1 MKKVL
6 KITYVVLSVC
16 ILTFA
21 FLFQNVISVKAA
33 DYTLNGSVGAKY
45 KSGDI
50 VRRSTEYTYYEHYFD
65 FYVNDKLV
73 EEDVPFYYSDNSFT
87 MPYVNGTKVE
97 WELRNV
103 DNDYGY
109 YRNNFQFYATYDD
122 YNLYVGCNSESLKVD
137 GKAKCG
143 ISYTFGN
150 KLDINVK
157 NYQLDL
163 KKISYKLDS
172 SIINI
177 SNYKSDFVYSYN
189 KDKKMYV
196 YDASKQ
202 TQTTKPTAAFTLDTL
217 PGTMLG
223 TFDVSYDGTE
233 EELSNLPSLDSLIKV
248 SEISI
253 SYVTPLGDSIDDD
266 VDDTE
271 AVISLDKKEDKKEE
285 VPKTVDE
292 NPPTGVFNYLLLL
305 IPVGVLIVGFILINT
320 RKKTFKNN

>member
-1 MKKVL
+1 MKKAL

-21 FLFQNVISVKAA
+21 FLFQNVLSVKAA
-33 DYTLNGSVGAKY
+33 DYTLNGSIGAKY

-50 VRRSTEYTYYEHYFD
+50 VRRSTEYTYGEDHFD
-65 FYVNDKLV
+65 FFVNGKLV
-73 EEDVPFYYSDNSFT
+73 EENVPFYDSDITFT

-109 YRNNFQFYATYDD
+109 YGNKFQFYATYDN
-122 YNLYVGCNSESLKVD
+122 YNLYLGCNSESLKVD
-137 GKAKCG
+137 GKTKCG
-143 ISYTFGN
+143 ISITFGN
-150 KLDINVK
+150 ELDIDVRNF
-157 NYQLDL
+157 QLDL

-172 SIINI
+172 SILNV

-189 KDKKMYV
+189 KDKKKYV
-196 YDASKQ
+196 YGASKQ
-202 TQTTKPTAAFTLDTL
+202 TPTITPTAAFTLDTL
-217 PGTMLG
+217 PGTIIG

-233 EELSNLPSLDSLIKV
+233 EELSNLPSLSSLIKL

-253 SYVTPLGDSIDDD
+253 SYETPLGVSIDDD
-266 VDDTE
+266 IDDVET
-271 AVISLDKKEDKKEE
+271 VISLDKKEDKKEE

-292 NPPTGVFNYLLLL
+292 NPATGVFNYLLLL
-305 IPVGVLIVGFILINT
+305 IPVGLLIVGFILINT